1 MNRQY
6 FKTEKAFRASVSNNK
21 TIGNEI
27 DLCDVTCTHGDT
39 QGAIIADKEHKPFET
54 LVLCEKCYYSHSFK
68 ERGE

>member
-1 MNRQY
+1 MRSY
-6 FKTEKAFRASVSNNK
+6 FKTEKAFRDAVANNK

-27 DLCDVTCTHGDT
+27 DLCDVTCPHGDV
-39 QGAIIADKEHKPFET
+39 QGAIIADKNHRPFET

>member
-1 MNRQY
+1 MTRQY
-6 FKTEKAFRASVSNNK
+6 FETEKAFRDVVANNK

-27 DLCDVTCTHGDT
+27 DLCDVVCSHGDV
-39 QGAIIADKEHKPFET
+39 QGAIIADKEHKPIET